1 MRIARVL
8 PYVKRVP
15 GCRLLDVGC
24 GWEARLL
31 RELEPYVTAG
41 WGIDFKAPAI
51 ATDKLHTISAR
62 LDDRLPFENESFD
75 VVTML
80 AVLEHLD
87 KPLAILREIARL
99 LRPDGRLL
107 LTVPSRYAKPVL
119 EFLAFRLRIVNPDEI
134 RDHKTYFNRDDLFRL
149 VDQCEGLAVERHRY
163 FQCGMNN
170 YLVCRKASSASSSL
184 NAPAPVNL
192 ASSLTRPK
200 DSATR
205 LRSSMLGPSRWLYAN
220 HGFTPALRACPIF

>member
-1 MRIARVL
+1 MRIGRVL
-8 PYVKRVP
+8 PYVKGVS

-31 RELEPYVTAG
+31 RELEPYLAAG
-41 WGIDFKAPAI
+41 WGVDFKAPAL
-51 ATDKLHTISAR
+51 ATDKLRTISVR

-75 VVTML
+75 IVTML

-87 KPLAILREIARL
+87 KPLAIMREIARL

-119 EFLAFRLRIVNPDEI
+119 EFLAYRLGIVSPAEI
-134 RDHKTYFNRDDLFRL
+134 RDHKTYFNRADLAQL
-149 VDQCEGLAVERHRY
+149 VEQCEGLVIERHRY

-170 YLVCRKASSASSSL
+170 YLVCRRVSSA
-184 NAPAPVNL
+184 
-192 ASSLTRPK
+192 
-200 DSATR
+200 
-205 LRSSMLGPSRWLYAN
+205 G
-220 HGFTPALRACPIF
+220 